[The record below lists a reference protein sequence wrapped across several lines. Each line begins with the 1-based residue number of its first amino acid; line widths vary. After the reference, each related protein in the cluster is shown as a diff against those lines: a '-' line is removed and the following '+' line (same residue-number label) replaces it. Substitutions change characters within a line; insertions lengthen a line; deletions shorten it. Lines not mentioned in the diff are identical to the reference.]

1 MEIGHG
7 QQFGPGGR
15 PATPWQRRPGTS
27 GRAGCD
33 KSCRR
38 CAGGRRPRSVRHD
51 RPAPPFGS
59 ARSPRCPSVGRG
71 SLAGMGGTPSRS
83 AVAEDG
89 PPPRPPAVTT
99 AARYAV
105 SSPRSAGGRAGW
117 SPRRPSSSGLR
128 TTGRRRGSRVD
139 ATSWARSLRFS
150 VTLKKNRMALALA
163 MTVSAFVPIDASA
176 AGSDRRPPQWL
187 CRETSRRVRT
197 AFEVADIVALSLAA
211 KPADR
216 LAVDQPLA

>member
-1 MEIGHG
+1 MRAGLAAFDIT
-7 QQFGPGGR
+7 
-15 PATPWQRRPGTS
+15 AQRRRS
-27 GRAGCD
+27 AALD
-33 KSCRR
+33 RR
-38 CAGGRRPRSVRHD
+38 DALQLAEAHV
-51 RPAPPFGS
+51 
-59 ARSPRCPSVGRG
+59 
-71 SLAGMGGTPSRS
+71 AGMGGTPSRS

-150 VTLKKNRMALALA
+150 VTLKRNRTALALA
-163 MTVSAFVPIDASA
+163 MTVGAVVPIDASA

-187 CRETSRRVRT
+187 CREPSQRVRT

-216 LAVDQPLA
+216 HAVDQPLA

>member
-1 MEIGHG
+1 M
-7 QQFGPGGR
+7 
-15 PATPWQRRPGTS
+15 
-27 GRAGCD
+27 
-33 KSCRR
+33 
-38 CAGGRRPRSVRHD
+38 RRPRSVRHH

-71 SLAGMGGTPSRS
+71 SRGRHGRHAKPVRGGGRWSATSTAGRDNGGALP
-83 AVAEDG
+83 
-89 PPPRPPAVTT
+89 
-99 AARYAV
+99 V

-150 VTLKKNRMALALA
+150 VTLKKNRTALALA
-163 MTVSAFVPIDASA
+163 MTVGAVVPIDASA

-187 CRETSRRVRT
+187 CRELSRRVRT

-216 LAVDQPLA
+216 HAVDQPLA